1 MISILKKLQLV
12 DLNLINTKISLKNG
26 FIEAGISIEA
36 NRINK
41 IAKLPNM
48 PKALKT
54 IDVKGNIVLP
64 GLIDVHTH
72 LRVLELSYKE
82 DFNTGTCAAAAGG
95 FTTVLDMPN
104 TTPPT
109 NTPER
114 LKEKIQ
120 RAKDRVIVNVGF
132 YAAFPKQLKQIVEMN
147 RNGAIAFKVFLYHP
161 ITELNV
167 NCDEVLLK
175 IFNSVKQLNR
185 PIAVHAEEGEITKR
199 LEENLR
205 KSGKSSLNHR
215 LKVHS
220 IKREVNAVQRVVNLA
235 KKTGTHIHF
244 CHISAAS
251 SIKHIIR
258 LKQCITC
265 ETTPHHILLTN
276 SVLRKCGSIA
286 LMNPPLRSRLNT
298 TRLWHALNKGQIDI
312 LASDHAPHAL
322 QEKKNKNIWEV
333 SPGIPGLETTLPL
346 MLTQVN
352 KGRMPWGRLI
362 QILATKPAEIFQL
375 NRGFIKVG
383 SAADLVIVDM
393 KKEYKID
400 SSKFYSKAKYSP
412 FDGQK
417 VKGKPIKTFVNGRLV
432 YDSGEIVAEPG
443 SGTILTG
450 SSNNCN

>member
-1 MISILKKLQLV
+1 MKKLQLV
-12 DLNLINTKISLKNG
+12 DLNLVNAKIYLKNG

-41 IAKLPNM
+41 IAKQPNM
-48 PKALKT
+48 PKASKT
-54 IDVKGNIVLP
+54 IDVKGNIILP
-64 GLIDVHTH
+64 GLIDVHVH
-72 LRVLELSYKE
+72 LRDLELSYKE

-104 TTPPT
+104 TQPPT

-114 LKEKIQ
+114 LRKKIL

-132 YAAFPKQLKQIVEMN
+132 YAAFPKQFKQIVEME

-161 ITELNV
+161 ITELDI
-167 NCDEVLLK
+167 NCDDVLLK
-175 IFNSVKQLNR
+175 VFNCVKQLNR
-185 PIAVHAEEGEITKR
+185 PVAVHAEEGEIVQR
-199 LEENLR
+199 IEEDLR
-205 KSGKSSLNHR
+205 KSGKSSLNHH
-215 LKVHS
+215 LKAHS
-220 IKREVNAVQRVVNLA
+220 IKREVNAVQRVVKLA
-235 KKTGTHIHF
+235 KQTGSHIHF

-251 SIKHIIR
+251 SIRHIKR
-258 LKQCITC
+258 LKPHITC
-265 ETTPHHILLTN
+265 ETTPHHIFLTKA
-276 SVLRKCGSIA
+276 VLRKCGSMA

-298 TRLWHALNKGQIDI
+298 TKLWHALNEEWIDI

-322 QEKKNKNIWEV
+322 QEKKNKNIWNV

-352 KGRMPWGRLI
+352 NGRMSWNRLI

-375 NRGFIKVG
+375 NRGFIKTG
-383 SAADLVIVDM
+383 SVADLVIVDVNQ
-393 KKEYKID
+393 EYKID

-417 VKGKPIKTFVNGRLV
+417 VKGKPIKTFVSGRLV
-432 YDSGEIVAEPG
+432 YDSGEIVSDPG

-450 SSNNCN
+450 SFH

>member
-1 MISILKKLQLV
+1 MKKLQLV
-12 DLNLINTKISLKNG
+12 DLNLINAKISLKNG

-41 IAKLPNM
+41 IAKLPNL
-48 PKALKT
+48 PKASKT

-64 GLIDVHTH
+64 GLIDVHVH
-72 LRVLELSYKE
+72 LRDLELSYKE
-82 DFNTGTCAAAAGG
+82 DFTTGTCAAAAGG

-104 TTPPT
+104 TQPPT

-114 LKEKIQ
+114 LKKKIQ

-132 YAAFPKQLKQIVEMN
+132 YAAFPKQFKQIVEMY

-161 ITELNV
+161 ITELDV
-167 NCDEVLLK
+167 NCDDVLLK
-175 IFNSVKQLNR
+175 VFKGVKQLNR
-185 PIAVHAEEGEITKR
+185 PVAVHAEEGEIVQR
-199 LEENLR
+199 IEEDLR
-205 KSGKSSLNHR
+205 KSGKSSLNYH
-215 LKVHS
+215 LKAHS
-220 IKREVNAVQRVVNLA
+220 IKREVNAVQRVVKLA
-235 KKTGTHIHF
+235 KKTGSHIHF

-251 SIKHIIR
+251 SIKHIKR
-258 LKQCITC
+258 LKQHITC
-265 ETTPHHILLTN
+265 ETTPHHIFLTKD
-276 SVLRKCGSIA
+276 VLRKCGNIA

-298 TRLWHALNKGQIDI
+298 TRLWHALNDEWIDI

-322 QEKKNKNIWEV
+322 QEKKNENIWEV

-352 KGRMPWGRLI
+352 NGRMSWGRLT

-375 NRGFIKVG
+375 NRGFIKTG
-383 SAADLVIVDM
+383 SVADLVIVDVNQ
-393 KKEYKID
+393 EYKID

-412 FDGQK
+412 FDGRK
-417 VKGKPIKTFVNGRLV
+417 VKGKPIKTFVSGRLV
-432 YDSGEIVAEPG
+432 YDSGEIVSEPG

-450 SSNNCN
+450 SFH